1 VYVHLPP
8 ELARVASRQAGVVSR
23 RQLAGRLNDAS
34 VRHRLRSADWQH
46 LFPGTYAT
54 FTGPVPP
61 LARMWAA
68 VLYAGA
74 GAVVSRET
82 AAHAY
87 RWQGAP
93 ALVDVSIPTGRRVR
107 EQPGLRIH
115 RTALPAYDIAT
126 VQRLPA
132 TSPNRTVLDLAVSAA
147 TVDAALGLIADAVGG
162 RRVSAEVLAHRIH
175 EAQRFR
181 WRQPVLDA
189 LADVADGSNSL
200 LELRF
205 AQLLRLHGL
214 PVGVRQRRVQQQG
227 RTVRVDMAWEGVV
240 AELDGLLGHNR
251 YADRHRDM
259 QRDNGHVL
267 ADARVLRYGWSDVV
281 TRPCDVAAQVAAVLR
296 VTARHCGPTC
306 RLG

>member
-1 VYVHLPP
+1 VCVHLPAD
-8 ELARVASRQAGVVSR
+8 LARVAGRQAGVLSR
-23 RQLAGRLNDAS
+23 RQLTGQLNDAA
-34 VRHRLRSADWQH
+34 VRHRLRTANWQH

-61 LARMWAA
+61 MSRMWAA

-82 AAHAY
+82 AAHVY
-87 RWQGAP
+87 RWQAAP
-93 ALVDVSIPTGRRVR
+93 AVVDVSIPTSRRVR

-115 RTALPAYDIAT
+115 RTALPAHDIAT

-132 TSPNRTVLDLAVSAA
+132 TSPNRTVLDLALSAP

-162 RRVSAEVLAHRIH
+162 RRVSAEVLAHRIRQ
-175 EAQRFR
+175 AQRFR

-189 LADVADGSNSL
+189 LADVAGGSNSL
-200 LELRF
+200 LELKF
-205 AQLLRLHGL
+205 AQLLRRHGL
-214 PVGVRQRRVQQQG
+214 PVGVRQRRVQQHG
-227 RTVRVDMAWEGVV
+227 RTLRVDMAWEGVV

-281 TRPCDVAAQVAAVLR
+281 TRPCDVATQVAAVLGATVR
-296 VTARHCGPTC
+296 RCGPTC
-306 RLG
+306 SLG

>member
-1 VYVHLPP
+1 
-8 ELARVASRQAGVVSR
+8 
-23 RQLAGRLNDAS
+23 
-34 VRHRLRSADWQH
+34 
-46 LFPGTYAT
+46 
-54 FTGPVPP
+54 
-61 LARMWAA
+61 MWAA

-87 RWQGAP
+87 RWQAAP
-93 ALVDVSIPTGRRVR
+93 AVVDVSIPTSRRVR

-115 RTALPAYDIAT
+115 RTALPAHDIAT

-132 TSPNRTVLDLAVSAA
+132 TSPNRTVLDLALSAP

-162 RRVSAEVLAHRIH
+162 RRVSAEVLAHRIRQ
-175 EAQRFR
+175 AQRFR

-189 LADVADGSNSL
+189 LGDVAGGSNSL
-200 LELRF
+200 LELKF
-205 AQLLRLHGL
+205 AQLLRRHGL
-214 PVGVRQRRVQQQG
+214 PVGVRQRRVQQHG
-227 RTVRVDMAWEGVV
+227 RTLRVDMAWEGVV

-267 ADARVLRYGWSDVV
+267 ADARVLRYGWSDVAPARA
-281 TRPCDVAAQVAAVLR
+281 TWPRRSLPCCARRPDNAGRHAASDDVDSCAERHAQSWPSMRAAASSR
-296 VTARHCGPTC
+296 VPV
-306 RLG
+306 